1 MTDKKIDN
9 RNGMEL
15 EPLSA
20 TDDQLLQAF
29 FADNRMEEIPDEGFS
44 DRVMQALPAL
54 EQEKTVLTLEQEK
67 TVLTLEQEKTVLALE
82 QEKTVLA
89 LDQKKALAKRRR
101 LEHLWTAACVAVGI
115 VAAVVCQGWEQIQGW
130 LFSMK
135 IDFLLTGSRALT
147 HVADAITPTQN
158 LLMILAG
165 LLVLVM
171 VWGYNEL
178 ADAR

>member
-1 MTDKKIDN
+1 MVMTDKMIDN
-9 RNGMEL
+9 INGVEL

-29 FADNRMEEIPDEGFS
+29 FADNRMEEIPDDGFS
-44 DRVMQALPAL
+44 DRVMQALPSL
-54 EQEKTVLTLEQEK
+54 EQEK
-67 TVLTLEQEKTVLALE
+67 AL
-82 QEKTVLA
+82 V
-89 LDQKKALAKRRR
+89 KRRR

-147 HVADAITPTQN
+147 HVADAVTQTQN
-158 LLMILAG
+158 LLMMLAG
-165 LLVLVM
+165 IVVLVM

>member
-1 MTDKKIDN
+1 MTDKMIDKI
-9 RNGMEL
+9 NGVEL

-29 FADNRMEEIPDEGFS
+29 FADNRMEEVPDDGFS
-44 DRVMQALPAL
+44 DRVMQALTSL
-54 EQEKTVLTLEQEK
+54 EQE
-67 TVLTLEQEKTVLALE
+67 
-82 QEKTVLA
+82 
-89 LDQKKALAKRRR
+89 KALAKRRR
-101 LEHLWTAACVAVGI
+101 LEHLWTAACVAVGV

-147 HVADAITPTQN
+147 HLADAIPQTQN
-158 LLMILAG
+158 LLMMLAG
-165 LLVLVM
+165 IVVLVM

>member
-1 MTDKKIDN
+1 MTDKMIDKI
-9 RNGMEL
+9 NGVEL

-29 FADNRMEEIPDEGFS
+29 FADNRMKEIPDDGFS
-44 DRVMQALPAL
+44 DRVMQALPSL
-54 EQEKTVLTLEQEK
+54 EQEKTLLALDQEK
-67 TVLTLEQEKTVLALE
+67 TVLSLEQE
-82 QEKTVLA
+82 Q
-89 LDQKKALAKRRR
+89 ALAKRRR

-147 HVADAITPTQN
+147 HLADAITPTQN
-158 LLMILAG
+158 LLMMLAG
-165 LLVLVM
+165 IVVLVM

>member
-1 MTDKKIDN
+1 MTDKMIDN
-9 RNGMEL
+9 INGMEL

-29 FADNRMEEIPDEGFS
+29 FADNRMEEIPDDGFS
-44 DRVMQALPAL
+44 DRVMQALPSLEPEKTLLAL
-54 EQEKTVLTLEQEK
+54 DQEKTVLSLEQE
-67 TVLTLEQEKTVLALE
+67 Q
-82 QEKTVLA
+82 
-89 LDQKKALAKRRR
+89 ALAKRRR

-147 HVADAITPTQN
+147 HLADAITPTQN
-158 LLMILAG
+158 LLMMLAG
-165 LLVLVM
+165 IVVLVM

>member
-1 MTDKKIDN
+1 MVMTDKMIDN

-20 TDDQLLQAF
+20 TDNQLLQAF
-29 FADNRMEEIPDEGFS
+29 FADNRMEEIPDDGFS
-44 DRVMQALPAL
+44 DRVMQALPSL
-54 EQEKTVLTLEQEK
+54 EPEKIVLTL
-67 TVLTLEQEKTVLALE
+67 
-82 QEKTVLA
+82 
-89 LDQKKALAKRRR
+89 DQDQALAKRLR
-101 LEHLWTAACVAVGI
+101 LEHLWTAACVAVGV

-147 HVADAITPTQN
+147 HLADAIPQTQN
-158 LLMILAG
+158 LLMMLAG
-165 LLVLVM
+165 IVVLVL

>member
-1 MTDKKIDN
+1 MTDKMIDN
-9 RNGMEL
+9 IKGMEL

-29 FADNRMEEIPDEGFS
+29 FADNRMEEIPDDGFS

-54 EQEKTVLTLEQEK
+54 EQEKTVLS
-67 TVLTLEQEKTVLALE
+67 LEQEKTVLALE
-82 QEKTVLA
+82 QEQA
-89 LDQKKALAKRRR
+89 WAKRRR

-158 LLMILAG
+158 LLMMLAG
-165 LLVLVM
+165 LFVLIM

>member
-1 MTDKKIDN
+1 MTDKMIDN
-9 RNGMEL
+9 INGMEL

-29 FADNRMEEIPDEGFS
+29 FADNRMEEIPDDGFS
-44 DRVMQALPAL
+44 DRVMQALPGL
-54 EQEKTVLTLEQEK
+54 EPEKTVLSLDQEKTVLSLEQE
-67 TVLTLEQEKTVLALE
+67 Q
-82 QEKTVLA
+82 
-89 LDQKKALAKRRR
+89 ALAKRRR

-147 HVADAITPTQN
+147 HLADAITPTQN
-158 LLMILAG
+158 LLMMLAG
-165 LLVLVM
+165 IVVLVM
-171 VWGYNEL
+171 VWGYNEV

>member
-1 MTDKKIDN
+1 MTDKMIDN
-9 RNGMEL
+9 MNGMEL

-29 FADNRMEEIPDEGFS
+29 FADNKMEEVPDDGFS
-44 DRVMQALPAL
+44 DRVMQALPSL
-54 EQEKTVLTLEQEK
+54 EQEKTVLRLEQK
-67 TVLTLEQEKTVLALE
+67 QAL
-82 QEKTVLA
+82 V
-89 LDQKKALAKRRR
+89 KRRR

-115 VAAVVCQGWEQIQGW
+115 VAAVVCQGWEQIQSW

-147 HVADAITPTQN
+147 HLTDAVTQTQN
-158 LLMILAG
+158 LLMMLAG
-165 LLVLVM
+165 IVVLVM

>member
-1 MTDKKIDN
+1 MTDKMIDN
-9 RNGMEL
+9 RNGRKL

-29 FADNRMEEIPDEGFS
+29 FADNRMEEIPDDGFS
-44 DRVMQALPAL
+44 DRVMQALPGL
-54 EQEKTVLTLEQEK
+54 DPEKTVLTL
-67 TVLTLEQEKTVLALE
+67 
-82 QEKTVLA
+82 
-89 LDQKKALAKRRR
+89 DQALAKRLR
-101 LEHLWTAACVAVGI
+101 LEHLWTAACVAVGV

-130 LFSMK
+130 FFSMK

-147 HVADAITPTQN
+147 HVLDTIMQTQN
-158 LLMILAG
+158 LLMLLAG
-165 LLVLVM
+165 IFVLIM

>member
-29 FADNRMEEIPDEGFS
+29 FADNRMEEIPDDGFS
-44 DRVMQALPAL
+44 DRVMQ
-54 EQEKTVLTLEQEK
+54 
-67 TVLTLEQEKTVLALE
+67 
-82 QEKTVLA
+82 
-89 LDQKKALAKRRR
+89 ALAKRRR

-158 LLMILAG
+158 LLMMLAG
-165 LLVLVM
+165 IVVLVM

>member
-1 MTDKKIDN
+1 MTDKMIDN
-9 RNGMEL
+9 MNGMEL

-29 FADNRMEEIPDEGFS
+29 FADNKMEEVPDDGFS
-44 DRVMQALPAL
+44 DRVMQALPSL
-54 EQEKTVLTLEQEK
+54 EQEKTVLRLEQK
-67 TVLTLEQEKTVLALE
+67 QAWV
-82 QEKTVLA
+82 
-89 LDQKKALAKRRR
+89 KRRR

-115 VAAVVCQGWEQIQGW
+115 VAAVTCQGWEQIQDW

-147 HVADAITPTQN
+147 HLTDAVTQTQN
-158 LLMILAG
+158 LLMMLAG
-165 LLVLVM
+165 IVVLVM
-171 VWGYNEL
+171 VRGYNEL

>member
-1 MTDKKIDN
+1 MTDKMIDN
-9 RNGMEL
+9 RKGMEL

-20 TDDQLLQAF
+20 PDDQLLQAF
-29 FADNRMEEIPDEGFS
+29 FADNRMEEIPDDGFS
-44 DRVMQALPAL
+44 DRVMQALPSL
-54 EQEKTVLTLEQEK
+54 DP
-67 TVLTLEQEKTVLALE
+67 
-82 QEKTVLA
+82 EKTVLA
-89 LDQKKALAKRRR
+89 LDQKQALAKRLR
-101 LEHLWTAACVAVGI
+101 LEHLWTAACVAVGV

-147 HVADAITPTQN
+147 HLADAIPQTQN
-158 LLMILAG
+158 LLMMLAG
-165 LLVLVM
+165 IVVLVM

>member
-1 MTDKKIDN
+1 MVMTDKMIDN
-9 RNGMEL
+9 RKGMEL

-54 EQEKTVLTLEQEK
+54 EQEKIVLALEQKKTVLSLEQEK
-67 TVLTLEQEKTVLALE
+67 TVLTLEQK
-82 QEKTVLA
+82 Q
-89 LDQKKALAKRRR
+89 ALAKRRR

-158 LLMILAG
+158 LLMMLAG

>member
-1 MTDKKIDN
+1 MTDKMIDKI
-9 RNGMEL
+9 NGMEF

-29 FADNRMEEIPDEGFS
+29 FADNRMEEIPDDGFS
-44 DRVMQALPAL
+44 DRVMQALPGL
-54 EQEKTVLTLEQEK
+54 EQEKTMLSLEPEK
-67 TVLTLEQEKTVLALE
+67 TVLSLEQE
-82 QEKTVLA
+82 Q
-89 LDQKKALAKRRR
+89 ALAKRLR
-101 LEHLWTAACVAVGI
+101 LEHLWTAACVAVGV

-147 HVADAITPTQN
+147 HVLDAIMQTQN
-158 LLMILAG
+158 LLMMLAG
-165 LLVLVM
+165 IVVLVM
-171 VWGYNEL
+171 VWGYNEV

>member
-1 MTDKKIDN
+1 MTDKMIDN
-9 RNGMEL
+9 MNGMEL

-29 FADNRMEEIPDEGFS
+29 FADNRMEEIPDDGFS
-44 DRVMQALPAL
+44 DRVMQALPGLEPEKTLLAL
-54 EQEKTVLTLEQEK
+54 DQEKTLLALDQEKTVLSLEQE
-67 TVLTLEQEKTVLALE
+67 Q
-82 QEKTVLA
+82 
-89 LDQKKALAKRRR
+89 ALAKRRR

-147 HVADAITPTQN
+147 HVADAVTQTQN
-158 LLMILAG
+158 LLMMLAG
-165 LLVLVM
+165 IVVLVM

>member
-1 MTDKKIDN
+1 MTDKMIDN
-9 RNGMEL
+9 RNGRKL

-29 FADNRMEEIPDEGFS
+29 FADNRMEEIPDDGFS
-44 DRVMQALPAL
+44 DRVMQALPGL
-54 EQEKTVLTLEQEK
+54 DPEKIVLTL
-67 TVLTLEQEKTVLALE
+67 
-82 QEKTVLA
+82 
-89 LDQKKALAKRRR
+89 DQKLALAKRLR
-101 LEHLWTAACVAVGI
+101 LEHLWTAVCVAVGV

-147 HVADAITPTQN
+147 HVLDTIMQTQN
-158 LLMILAG
+158 LLMLLAG
-165 LLVLVM
+165 IFVLIM

>member
-1 MTDKKIDN
+1 MTDKMIDN
-9 RNGMEL
+9 INGVEL

-20 TDDQLLQAF
+20 TDDQLLQTF
-29 FADNRMEEIPDEGFS
+29 FADNRMEEIPDDGFS
-44 DRVMQALPAL
+44 DRVMQALPSL
-54 EQEKTVLTLEQEK
+54 EQEK
-67 TVLTLEQEKTVLALE
+67 AL
-82 QEKTVLA
+82 V
-89 LDQKKALAKRRR
+89 KRRR

-147 HVADAITPTQN
+147 HVADAVTQTQN
-158 LLMILAG
+158 LLMMLAG
-165 LLVLVM
+165 IVVLVM

>member
-1 MTDKKIDN
+1 MTDKMIDN

-29 FADNRMEEIPDEGFS
+29 FADNRMEEIPDDGFS
-44 DRVMQALPAL
+44 DRVMQALPGL
-54 EQEKTVLTLEQEK
+54 DPEKTVLTL
-67 TVLTLEQEKTVLALE
+67 
-82 QEKTVLA
+82 
-89 LDQKKALAKRRR
+89 DQDQTLAKRLR
-101 LEHLWTAACVAVGI
+101 LEHLWTAACVAVGV
-115 VAAVVCQGWEQIQGW
+115 VAAVVCQGWEQIQDC

-147 HVADAITPTQN
+147 HVLDTIMQTQN
-158 LLMILAG
+158 LLMMLAG
-165 LLVLVM
+165 IFVLIM

>member
-1 MTDKKIDN
+1 MTDKMIDKI
-9 RNGMEL
+9 NGMEL

-29 FADNRMEEIPDEGFS
+29 FTDNRMEEIPDDGFS
-44 DRVMQALPAL
+44 DRVMQALPGLEPEKTLLAL
-54 EQEKTVLTLEQEK
+54 DQEKTVLSLEQE
-67 TVLTLEQEKTVLALE
+67 Q
-82 QEKTVLA
+82 
-89 LDQKKALAKRRR
+89 ALAKRRR

-147 HVADAITPTQN
+147 HLADAITPTQN
-158 LLMILAG
+158 LLMMLAG
-165 LLVLVM
+165 IVVLVM

>member
-1 MTDKKIDN
+1 MTDKMIDN
-9 RNGMEL
+9 RNGRKL

-29 FADNRMEEIPDEGFS
+29 FADNRMEEIPDDGFS
-44 DRVMQALPAL
+44 DRVMQALPSL
-54 EQEKTVLTLEQEK
+54 DSEKTVLTL
-67 TVLTLEQEKTVLALE
+67 
-82 QEKTVLA
+82 
-89 LDQKKALAKRRR
+89 DQDQTLAKRLR
-101 LEHLWTAACVAVGI
+101 LEHLWTAACVAVGV

-147 HVADAITPTQN
+147 HVADAVTQTQN
-158 LLMILAG
+158 LLMLLAG
-165 LLVLVM
+165 IFVLIM

>member
-1 MTDKKIDN
+1 MIDN
-9 RNGMEL
+9 IDGMEL

-29 FADNRMEEIPDEGFS
+29 FADNRMEEIPDDGFS
-44 DRVMQALPAL
+44 DRVMQALPGLEPEKTLLAL
-54 EQEKTVLTLEQEK
+54 DQEKTVLSLEQE
-67 TVLTLEQEKTVLALE
+67 Q
-82 QEKTVLA
+82 
-89 LDQKKALAKRRR
+89 ALAKRRR

-147 HVADAITPTQN
+147 HLADAITPTQN
-158 LLMILAG
+158 LLMMLAG
-165 LLVLVM
+165 IVVLVM